1 MDLKSKVILISGPT
15 ASGKSSFAIKIAKKV
30 NGEIINADS
39 MQVYKDFQILSS
51 RPSKNELR
59 LAKHHLYGFQS
70 SGALFSTGKWLKL
83 VKNKIDSII
92 KKGKV
97 PILVGGTG
105 LYFKAITDG
114 ISKIPNIKPSDRDR
128 IRNLHKRIGQ
138 QKFYEKLIKLDF
150 LSKNKILPTDTQRTL
165 RAYEVK
171 KYTKK
176 SIYEWAKKTKP
187 LFANYEI
194 KKFFINTP
202 KHQLLKNIELR
213 TNSMIRK
220 KCVDEVIKFKKKRL
234 KKSLSPNKII
244 GVQEIQRFLDGDLD
258 QKSLIELINIKTRQ
272 YAKRQ
277 KTWSRAHM
285 SDWHMIYSSNSS
297 ILLKKILNLL
307 S

>member
-1 MDLKSKVILISGPT
+1 MKKKIILLAGPT
-15 ASGKSSFAIKIAKKV
+15 ASGKTKLAINLAKKIK
-30 NGEIINADS
+30 GEIINSDS

-51 RPSKNELR
+51 RPDKNELK
-59 LAKHHLYGFQS
+59 LARHHLYGFQS
-70 SGALFSTGKWLKL
+70 SGALFSTGKWLQL
-83 VKNKIDSII
+83 VKSRINTII
-92 KKGKV
+92 KRDRV

-114 ISKIPNIKPSDRDR
+114 ISKIPIIKSSDRNKV
-128 IRNLHKRIGQ
+128 RNLHKRIGQ
-138 QKFYEKLIKLDF
+138 EKFYKKLIKLDPI
-150 LSKNKILPTDTQRTL
+150 SKTKISSTDTQRTL

-176 SIYEWAKKTKP
+176 SIYEWAKKTKS
-187 LFANYEI
+187 LFSKFEI

-202 KHQLLKNIELR
+202 KSKLLKNIELR
-213 TNSMIRK
+213 TRSMIVK
-220 KCVDEVIKFKKKRL
+220 NCINEVIKFKKKRL
-234 KKSLSPNKII
+234 KKSLSPNRII
-244 GVQEIQRFLDGDLD
+244 GVQEIQRFLKGEFD
-258 QKSLIELINIKTRQ
+258 QKSLIDLMNIKTRQ

-297 ILLKKILNLL
+297 VLLKKIYNLL

>member
-1 MDLKSKVILISGPT
+1 MKRKIILLAGPT
-15 ASGKSSFAIKIAKKV
+15 ASGKTTIAIKLAKRI
-30 NGEIINADS
+30 NGEIINSDS

-51 RPSKNELR
+51 RPNKKELK

-70 SGALFSTGKWLKL
+70 PGAIFSTGKWLKL
-83 VKNKIDSII
+83 AESKIHQIM
-92 KKGKV
+92 KKDKI

-105 LYFKAITDG
+105 LYFKAIIDG
-114 ISKIPNIKPSDRDR
+114 ISKIPNIKLVDR
-128 IRNLHKRIGQ
+128 IKVRTLHKKLGQ
-138 QKFYEKLIKLDF
+138 KKFYEKLIKLDPI
-150 LSKNKILPTDTQRTL
+150 SKNKISSTDTQRTL

-187 LFANYEI
+187 LFEEYTF

-202 KHQLLKNIELR
+202 KNELLKNIDQR
-213 TNSMIRK
+213 TNSMIK
-220 KCVDEVIKFKKKRL
+220 KNCISEVIRFKKRRF

-244 GVQEIQRFLDGDLD
+244 GVQEIQRFLSGEFG
-258 QKSLIELINIKTRQ
+258 QKNLIELINIRTRQ

-297 ILLKKILNLL
+297 ILLKKILKLV

>member
-1 MDLKSKVILISGPT
+1 MNRKIILLSGPT
-15 ASGKSSFAIKIAKKV
+15 ASGKTKLAIYLAKKI

-83 VKNKIDSII
+83 VKKKIDSII

-114 ISKIPNIKPSDRDR
+114 ISKIPNIKPFDRDR

-150 LSKNKILPTDTQRTL
+150 LSKKKILPTDTQRTL

-176 SIYEWAKKTKP
+176 SIYDWAKKTKP
-187 LFANYEI
+187 LFSNFEI

-202 KHQLLKNIELR
+202 KSRLLKNIDLR
-213 TNSMIRK
+213 TKSMIEK
-220 KCVDEVIKFKKKRL
+220 KCINEVIKFKKKRL
-234 KKSLSPNKII
+234 KKSLSSNRII
-244 GVQEIQRFLDGDLD
+244 GVQEIQRFLKGEFD
-258 QKSLIELINIKTRQ
+258 QKGLIELMNIKTRQ

-297 ILLKKILNLL
+297 VLLKKIYNLL

>member
-1 MDLKSKVILISGPT
+1 MKKKIILLAGPT
-15 ASGKSSFAIKIAKKV
+15 ASGKTKLAINLANKI

-51 RPSKNELR
+51 RPNKNELK

-70 SGALFSTGKWLKL
+70 SGVVFSTGKWLRL
-83 VKNKIDSII
+83 VKSKIRQITS
-92 KKGKV
+92 KGKV
-97 PILVGGTG
+97 AILVGGTG
-105 LYFKAITDG
+105 LYFKAVTDG
-114 ISKIPNIKPSDRDR
+114 ISKIPNIKLKDRNK
-128 IRNLHKRIGQ
+128 IRNLNKKIGQ
-138 QKFYEKLIKLDF
+138 KKFYERLIKLDPI
-150 LSKNKILPTDTQRTL
+150 SKNKFLATDTQRAL

-187 LFANYEI
+187 EFSSYEI
-194 KKFFINTP
+194 NKFFIDTP
-202 KHQLLKNIELR
+202 KNQLLRNIELR
-213 TNSMIRK
+213 TISMIK
-220 KCVDEVIKFKKKRL
+220 NNCISEVIRFKKRNF
-234 KKSLSPNKII
+234 KKSLSPHKII
-244 GVQEIQRFLDGDLD
+244 GVQEIQRFLKGDLD
-258 QKSLIELINIKTRQ
+258 RKSLVELINIKTRQ

-285 SDWHMIYSSNSS
+285 GDWHQLYSSNSS

>member
-1 MDLKSKVILISGPT
+1 MKKKIVLLAGPT
-15 ASGKSSFAIKIAKKV
+15 ASGKTKLAIYLAKKL

-51 RPSKNELR
+51 RPNKNELR

-70 SGALFSTGKWLKL
+70 SSAIFSTGKWLKL
-83 VKNKIDSII
+83 VKNKIDQIGS
-92 KKGKV
+92 KGKI

-105 LYFKAITDG
+105 LYFRAITDG
-114 ISKIPNIKPSDRDR
+114 ISKIPSIKSSDRNK
-128 IRNLHKRIGQ
+128 IRRFHKRIGQ
-138 QKFYEKLIKLDF
+138 AKFYEKLVKLDPI
-150 LSKNKILPTDTQRTL
+150 SKLKISSTDTQRTL

-187 LFANYEI
+187 LFSKFEI
-194 KKFFINTP
+194 RKFYINTP
-202 KHQLLKNIELR
+202 KDQLLKNIELR
-213 TNSMIRK
+213 TNSMIK
-220 KCVDEVIKFKKKRL
+220 KQCINEVIKFKKRRL

-244 GVQEIQRFLDGDLD
+244 GVQEIQRYLRGDFD

-297 ILLKKILNLL
+297 ILLKKILNLV

>member
-1 MDLKSKVILISGPT
+1 MNRKIILLSGPT
-15 ASGKSSFAIKIAKKV
+15 ASGKTKLAIYLAKKI

-128 IRNLHKRIGQ
+128 IRNLHKKIGQ

-297 ILLKKILNLL
+297 ILLKKILNLV

>member
-1 MDLKSKVILISGPT
+1 MKRKIILLAGPT
-15 ASGKSSFAIKIAKKV
+15 ASGKTKIAIKLAQKI
-30 NGEIINADS
+30 NGEIINTDS
-39 MQVYKDFQILSS
+39 MQVFKDFQILSS
-51 RPSKNELR
+51 RPNKNELK

-70 SGALFSTGKWLKL
+70 SGAIFSTGKWLKL
-83 VKNKIDSII
+83 AENKIRHII
-92 KKGKV
+92 NKGKV

-114 ISKIPNIKPSDRDR
+114 ISKIPNIKFTDRNK
-128 IRNLHKRIGQ
+128 IRNLHKKIGQ
-138 QKFYEKLIKLDF
+138 KKFYKRLIKLDPI
-150 LSKNKILPTDTQRTL
+150 SKNKISSTDTQRTL

-176 SIYEWAKKTKP
+176 SIYEWAKKTEP
-187 LFANYEI
+187 LFKNYVF

-202 KHQLLKNIELR
+202 KNQLLKNIELR
-213 TNSMIRK
+213 TQEMINK
-220 KCVDEVIKFKKKRL
+220 KCINEVIRFKKKRL

-244 GVQEIQRFLDGDLD
+244 GVQEILRFLKGELDL
-258 QKSLIELINIKTRQ
+258 KSLFELMNIKTRQ

-285 SDWHMIYSSNSS
+285 SDWHMVYSSNSS
-297 ILLKKILNLL
+297 ILLKKILNLV

>member
-1 MDLKSKVILISGPT
+1 MKKKIILLAGPT
-15 ASGKSSFAIKIAKKV
+15 ASGKTKLAINLAKKIK
-30 NGEIINADS
+30 GEIINSDS

-51 RPSKNELR
+51 RPDKNELK
-59 LAKHHLYGFQS
+59 LARHHLYGFQS
-70 SGALFSTGKWLKL
+70 SGALFSTGKWLQL
-83 VKNKIDSII
+83 VKSRINTII
-92 KKGKV
+92 KRDRV

-114 ISKIPNIKPSDRDR
+114 ISKIPNIKSSDRNKV
-128 IRNLHKRIGQ
+128 RNLHKRIGQ
-138 QKFYEKLIKLDF
+138 EKFYKKLIKLDPI
-150 LSKNKILPTDTQRTL
+150 SKTKISSTDTQRTL

-176 SIYEWAKKTKP
+176 SIYEWAKKTKS
-187 LFANYEI
+187 LFSKFEI

-202 KHQLLKNIELR
+202 KSKLLKNIELR
-213 TNSMIRK
+213 TRSMIVK
-220 KCVDEVIKFKKKRL
+220 NCINEVIKFKKKRL
-234 KKSLSPNKII
+234 KKSLSPNRII
-244 GVQEIQRFLDGDLD
+244 GVQEIQRFLKGEFD
-258 QKSLIELINIKTRQ
+258 QKSLIDLMNIKTRQ

-297 ILLKKILNLL
+297 VLLKKIYNLL

>member
-1 MDLKSKVILISGPT
+1 MKRKIILLAGPT
-15 ASGKSSFAIKIAKKV
+15 ASGKTKIAIKLAKRI

-51 RPSKNELR
+51 RPSENELR

-70 SGALFSTGKWLKL
+70 SGAVFSTGKWLKL
-83 VKNKIDSII
+83 ASDKINQIV

-114 ISKIPNIKPSDRDR
+114 ISKIPNIKFSDRNS
-128 IRNLHKRIGQ
+128 IRNLHTKIGQ
-138 QKFYEKLIKLDF
+138 KEFYKKLIKLDPI
-150 LSKNKILPTDTQRTL
+150 SKNKISPSDTQRTL

-171 KYTKK
+171 KFTKK
-176 SIYEWAKKTKP
+176 SIYQWAKKTKP
-187 LFANYEI
+187 LFKNYAFN
-194 KKFFINTP
+194 KFFINTP
-202 KHQLLKNIELR
+202 KNQLLKSIELR
-213 TNSMIRK
+213 TKSMIEK
-220 KCVDEVIKFKKKRL
+220 KCINEVIKFKKKRL

-244 GVQEIQRFLDGDLD
+244 GVQEIQRFLSGDLD
-258 QKSLIELINIKTRQ
+258 QKNLIELMNIKTRQ

-297 ILLKKILNLL
+297 ILLKKILNLV

>member
-1 MDLKSKVILISGPT
+1 
-15 ASGKSSFAIKIAKKV
+15 
-30 NGEIINADS
+30 

-70 SGALFSTGKWLKL
+70 SSAVFSTGKWLKL
-83 VKNKIDSII
+83 ASDKINQIVKKD
-92 KKGKV
+92 KV

-114 ISKIPNIKPSDRDR
+114 ISKIPNIKFSDRNS
-128 IRNLHKRIGQ
+128 IRHLHKKIGQ
-138 QKFYEKLIKLDF
+138 REFYKKLIKLDPI
-150 LSKNKILPTDTQRTL
+150 SKNKISPSDTQRTL

-171 KYTKK
+171 KFTKK
-176 SIYEWAKKTKP
+176 SIYQWAKKTKP
-187 LFANYEI
+187 LFKNYTFN
-194 KKFFINTP
+194 KFFINTP
-202 KHQLLKNIELR
+202 KNQLLKNIELR
-213 TNSMIRK
+213 TKSMIEK
-220 KCVDEVIKFKKKRL
+220 KCINEVIEFKKKRL

-244 GVQEIQRFLDGDLD
+244 GVQEIQRFLSGDLD
-258 QKSLIELINIKTRQ
+258 QKNLIELMNIKTRQ

-297 ILLKKILNLL
+297 ILLKKILNLV

>member
-1 MDLKSKVILISGPT
+1 MNRKIILLSGPT
-15 ASGKSSFAIKIAKKV
+15 ASGKTKLAIYLAKKI

-176 SIYEWAKKTKP
+176 SIYEWAKKTTP
-187 LFANYEI
+187 LFAKYEI

-202 KHQLLKNIELR
+202 KNQLLKNIELR

-220 KCVDEVIKFKKKRL
+220 KCVEEVIKFKKKRL

-244 GVQEIQRFLDGDLD
+244 GVQEIQRFLNGDLD

-297 ILLKKILNLL
+297 ILLKKILNLV

>member
-1 MDLKSKVILISGPT
+1 MNRKIILLSGPT
-15 ASGKSSFAIKIAKKV
+15 ASGKTKLAIYLAKKI

-202 KHQLLKNIELR
+202 KNQLLKNIELR

-244 GVQEIQRFLDGDLD
+244 GVQEIQRFLNGDLD

-285 SDWHMIYSSNSS
+285 IDWHMIYSSNSS
-297 ILLKKILNLL
+297 ILLKKILNLV

>member
-1 MDLKSKVILISGPT
+1 LKRKIILLAGPT
-15 ASGKSSFAIKIAKKV
+15 ASGKTKIAIKLAKRI

-70 SGALFSTGKWLKL
+70 SGAVFSTGKWLKL
-83 VKNKIDSII
+83 ASDKINQIV

-114 ISKIPNIKPSDRDR
+114 ISKIPNIKFSDRNS
-128 IRNLHKRIGQ
+128 IRNLHTKIGQ
-138 QKFYEKLIKLDF
+138 KEFYKKLIKLDPI
-150 LSKNKILPTDTQRTL
+150 SKNKISPSDTQRTL

-171 KYTKK
+171 KFTKK
-176 SIYEWAKKTKP
+176 SIYQWAKKTKP
-187 LFANYEI
+187 LFKNYAFN
-194 KKFFINTP
+194 KFFINTP
-202 KHQLLKNIELR
+202 KNQLLKSIELR
-213 TNSMIRK
+213 TKSMIEK
-220 KCVDEVIKFKKKRL
+220 KCINEVIKFKKKRL

-244 GVQEIQRFLDGDLD
+244 GVQEIQRFLSGDLD
-258 QKSLIELINIKTRQ
+258 QKNLIELMNIKTRQ

-297 ILLKKILNLL
+297 ILLKKILNLV

>member
-1 MDLKSKVILISGPT
+1 LNRKIILLSGPT
-15 ASGKSSFAIKIAKKV
+15 ASGKTKLAIYLAKKI

-297 ILLKKILNLL
+297 ILLKKILNLV

>member
-1 MDLKSKVILISGPT
+1 MNRKIILLSGPT
-15 ASGKSSFAIKIAKKV
+15 ASGKTRLAIYLAKKI

-59 LAKHHLYGFQS
+59 LVKHHLYGFQS

-202 KHQLLKNIELR
+202 KNQLLKNIELR

-220 KCVDEVIKFKKKRL
+220 KCVEEVIKFKKKRL

-244 GVQEIQRFLDGDLD
+244 GVQEIQRFLSGEFD
-258 QKSLIELINIKTRQ
+258 QKSLIELMNIKTRQ

>member
-1 MDLKSKVILISGPT
+1 LKKKIILLAGPT
-15 ASGKSSFAIKIAKKV
+15 ASGKTKLAINLAKKIK
-30 NGEIINADS
+30 GEIINSDS

-51 RPSKNELR
+51 RPDKNEIK
-59 LAKHHLYGFQS
+59 LARHHLYGFQS

-83 VKNKIDSII
+83 VKSRINQVLKRDR
-92 KKGKV
+92 V

-114 ISKIPNIKPSDRDR
+114 ISKIPIIKSSDRNKV
-128 IRNLHKRIGQ
+128 RNLHKRIGQ
-138 QKFYEKLIKLDF
+138 EKFYKKLIKLDPI
-150 LSKNKILPTDTQRTL
+150 SKTKISSTDTQRTL

-176 SIYEWAKKTKP
+176 SIYEWAKKTKS
-187 LFANYEI
+187 LFSKFEI

-202 KHQLLKNIELR
+202 KSKLLKNIELR
-213 TNSMIRK
+213 TRSMIVK
-220 KCVDEVIKFKKKRL
+220 NCINEVIKFKKKRL
-234 KKSLSPNKII
+234 KKSLSPNRII
-244 GVQEIQRFLDGDLD
+244 GVQEIQRFLKGEFD
-258 QKSLIELINIKTRQ
+258 QKSLIDLMNIKTRQ

-297 ILLKKILNLL
+297 VLLKKIYNLL

>member
-1 MDLKSKVILISGPT
+1 MKRKIILLAGPT
-15 ASGKSSFAIKIAKKV
+15 ASGKTKIAIKLAQRI
-30 NGEIINADS
+30 NGEIINTDS
-39 MQVYKDFQILSS
+39 MQVFKDFQILSS
-51 RPSKNELR
+51 RPNKNELK

-70 SGALFSTGKWLKL
+70 SGKIFSTGKWLKL
-83 VKNKIDSII
+83 AENKIRQII

-114 ISKIPNIKPSDRDR
+114 ISKIPNIKSSDRNK
-128 IRNLHKRIGQ
+128 IRNLHKKIGQ
-138 QKFYEKLIKLDF
+138 KKFYEKLIKLDPI
-150 LSKNKILPTDTQRTL
+150 SKNKISSTDTQRTI

-176 SIYEWAKKTKP
+176 SIYDWAKKTKP
-187 LFANYEI
+187 LFEDYVF

-202 KHQLLKNIELR
+202 KNQLLKNIELR
-213 TNSMIRK
+213 TQEMINK
-220 KCVDEVIKFKKKRL
+220 KCINEVIRFKKRRL

-244 GVQEIQRFLDGDLD
+244 GVQEIQRFLKGELDL
-258 QKSLIELINIKTRQ
+258 KKLIELINIKTRQ

-285 SDWHMIYSSNSS
+285 SDWYMVYSSNSS
-297 ILLKKILNLL
+297 ILLKKILNLV

>member
-1 MDLKSKVILISGPT
+1 MKRKIILLAGPT
-15 ASGKSSFAIKIAKKV
+15 ASGKTKLAIYLAKKIK
-30 NGEIINADS
+30 GEIINADS

-51 RPSKNELR
+51 RPDKNELK
-59 LAKHHLYGFQS
+59 LAKHHLYGFKS
-70 SGALFSTGKWLKL
+70 SKVVFSTGKWLKL
-83 VKNKIDSII
+83 AENKIRQIV

-97 PILVGGTG
+97 PIIVGGTG

-114 ISKIPNIKPSDRDR
+114 ISKIPNIKLSDRNK
-128 IRNLHKRIGQ
+128 IRKLHKRIGQ
-138 QKFYEKLIKLDF
+138 QKFYEKLVKLDPI
-150 LSKNKILPTDTQRTL
+150 SKNKISSTDTQRTL

-171 KYTKK
+171 KYSRK
-176 SIYEWAKKTKP
+176 SIYEWAKKTKS
-187 LFANYEI
+187 LFENYDI

-202 KHQLLKNIELR
+202 KDQLLKKIELR
-213 TNSMIRK
+213 TNYMIKK
-220 KCVDEVIKFKKKRL
+220 KCINEVIRFKKKGL
-234 KKSLSPNKII
+234 KKSLSSNKII
-244 GVQEIQRFLDGDLD
+244 GVEEIQRFLRGDID

-297 ILLKKILNLL
+297 ILLKKILNLV

>member
-1 MDLKSKVILISGPT
+1 MKKKIILIAGPT
-15 ASGKSSFAIKIAKKV
+15 ASGKTKIAIYLAKKIK
-30 NGEIINADS
+30 GEIINADS

-51 RPSKNELR
+51 RPNKNELK
-59 LAKHHLYGFQS
+59 LVKHHLYGFKS
-70 SGALFSTGKWLKL
+70 SGVVFSTGKWLKL
-83 VKNKIDSII
+83 AESKIRQIE

-114 ISKIPNIKPSDRDR
+114 ISKIPKIKLSDRNK
-128 IRNLHKRIGQ
+128 IRKLHKRIGQ
-138 QKFYEKLIKLDF
+138 EKFYRKLVKLDPI
-150 LSKNKILPTDTQRTL
+150 SKNKISSTDTQRTL

-171 KYTKK
+171 RYSKK
-176 SIYEWAKKTKP
+176 SIYEWAKKTKS
-187 LFANYEI
+187 LFENYEI

-202 KHQLLKNIELR
+202 KDQLLKNIELR
-213 TNSMIRK
+213 TNLMIKK
-220 KCVDEVIKFKKKRL
+220 KCINEVIRFKKKGL

-244 GVQEIQRFLDGDLD
+244 GVAEIQRFLRGDLD
-258 QKSLIELINIKTRQ
+258 QKSLIELMNIKTRQ

-285 SDWHMIYSSNSS
+285 SDWHMIYTSNSS
-297 ILLKKILNLL
+297 ILLKKILNLV

>member
-1 MDLKSKVILISGPT
+1 MKKKIILLAGPT
-15 ASGKSSFAIKIAKKV
+15 ASGKTKLAINLAKKIK
-30 NGEIINADS
+30 GEIINTDS

-51 RPSKNELR
+51 RPDKNEIK
-59 LAKHHLYGFQS
+59 LARHHLYGFQS

-83 VKNKIDSII
+83 VKSRINQVLKRDR
-92 KKGKV
+92 V

-114 ISKIPNIKPSDRDR
+114 ISKIPNIKSSDRNKV
-128 IRNLHKRIGQ
+128 RNLHKRIGQ
-138 QKFYEKLIKLDF
+138 EKFYKKLIKLDPI
-150 LSKNKILPTDTQRTL
+150 SKTKISSTDTQRTL

-176 SIYEWAKKTKP
+176 SIYEWAKKTKS
-187 LFANYEI
+187 LFSKFEI

-202 KHQLLKNIELR
+202 KSKLLKNIELR
-213 TNSMIRK
+213 TRSMIVK
-220 KCVDEVIKFKKKRL
+220 NCINEVIKFKKKRL
-234 KKSLSPNKII
+234 KKSLSPNRII
-244 GVQEIQRFLDGDLD
+244 GVQEIQRFLKGEFD
-258 QKSLIELINIKTRQ
+258 QKSLIDLMNIKTRQ

-297 ILLKKILNLL
+297 VLLKKIYNLL

>member
-1 MDLKSKVILISGPT
+1 MKKTIILLAGPT
-15 ASGKSSFAIKIAKKV
+15 ASGKTKLAIHLAKKI

-39 MQVYKDFQILSS
+39 MQVYKDFKILSS

-70 SGALFSTGKWLKL
+70 SGAVFSTGKWLKL
-83 VKNKIDSII
+83 VKKKVNNII
-92 KKGKV
+92 TKGKV

-105 LYFKAITDG
+105 LYFKAITEG
-114 ISKIPNIKPSDRDR
+114 ISKIPRIKSSNRDK

-138 QKFYEKLIKLDF
+138 KQFYEKLIKLDPI
-150 LSKNKILPTDTQRTL
+150 SKTKIFSTDTQRSL

-176 SIYEWAKKTKP
+176 SIYDWAKKTKS
-187 LFANYEI
+187 LFVNYEI
-194 KKFFINTP
+194 KKFFINIP
-202 KHQLLKNIELR
+202 KSQLLKKIELR
-213 TNSMIRK
+213 TNSMIKK
-220 KCVDEVIKFKKKRL
+220 KCINEVISFKKKRL
-234 KKSLSPNKII
+234 KNTLSPNKII
-244 GVQEIQRFLDGDLD
+244 GVQEIQSFLNGDFD

-297 ILLKKILNLL
+297 ILLKKILNLV